1 MKRLKGFGTRRVL
14 LFLSFFLFSLPE
26 EKKRRLFPS
35 SSLISQHFERVSNR
49 EVINYDIAFI
59 RSCFL
64 LRSIATWL
72 LFFFVFLFPGLKI
85 VVFLDVWILSFSL
98 SLFLI
103 GVWGLIYV
111 GYGWTTPPT
120 SGFLMEDDGG
130 SIRSRLLGRVWIR
143 FVDFKV

>member
-59 RSCFL
+59 LSCFL

-85 VVFLDVWILSFSL
+85 VVFLDVWILLFPFPSL
-98 SLFLI
+98 SL
-103 GVWGLIYV
+103 
-111 GYGWTTPPT
+111 
-120 SGFLMEDDGG
+120 
-130 SIRSRLLGRVWIR
+130 
-143 FVDFKV
+143 

>member
-59 RSCFL
+59 LSCFL

-72 LFFFVFLFPGLKI
+72 LFFCFSFSWVKNCRVPRRVDSFL
-85 VVFLDVWILSFSL
+85 FSL
-98 SLFLI
+98 SLFNRSVRIDIRRIRLNHATH
-103 GVWGLIYV
+103 V
-111 GYGWTTPPT
+111 GI
-120 SGFLMEDDGG
+120 FDGERWRFDSFSFAG
-130 SIRSRLLGRVWIR
+130 TRLNSIRG
-143 FVDFKV
+143 F

>member
-59 RSCFL
+59 LSCFL

-72 LFFFVFLFPGLKI
+72 LFFCFSFSWVKNCRVPRRVDSAF
-85 VVFLDVWILSFSL
+85 SFSL
-98 SLFLI
+98 SLSLI
-103 GVWGLIYV
+103 GV
-111 GYGWTTPPT
+111 
-120 SGFLMEDDGG
+120 
-130 SIRSRLLGRVWIR
+130 
-143 FVDFKV
+143 